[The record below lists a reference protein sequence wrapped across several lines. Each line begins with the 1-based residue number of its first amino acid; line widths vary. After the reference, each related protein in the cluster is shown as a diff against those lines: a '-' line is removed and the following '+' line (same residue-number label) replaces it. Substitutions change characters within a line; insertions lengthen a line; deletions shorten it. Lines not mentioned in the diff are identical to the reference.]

1 MRAEEGDETIKDY
14 AVEGKQTLDRI
25 KDTRR
30 AGSPLRRMV
39 RRITNLFG
47 SKSNSL
53 GGKPAN

>member
-1 MRAEEGDETIKDY
+1 MRAGEGDETIKDY
-14 AVEGKQTLDRI
+14 AVEGKQTPDRI

-30 AGSPLRRMV
+30 AGSPLRMV

-47 SKSNSL
+47 SKSHSL